1 MGIVEYHCE
10 ISKRTA
16 KKGILKHLDSK
27 VWDNETGSSSSSL
40 WSSSDMGEGHRP
52 WNEAGSDVT
61 CVRIIVSS
69 GLCASWLTPTPEW
82 QCNMLGSRIW
92 NPRNKTERS
101 QLLAVKCSVKITEI
115 NLSVPSYTHFISQ
128 FSRHLERQL
137 RTWRCQADGVWAVH
151 EDITALT
158 GKPEKKMAEYAQYI

>member
-1 MGIVEYHCE
+1 MGIVEYHCK
-10 ISKRTA
+10 ISKRAA
-16 KKGILKHLDSK
+16 KKAILKQLESK
-27 VWDNETGSSSSSL
+27 VWDYETGSSSSSL

-92 NPRNKTERS
+92 SPRNKTERS

-115 NLSVPSYTHFISQ
+115 SLSVRPFLHAFHSTVFKI
-128 FSRHLERQL
+128 FSTAVTYLAL
-137 RTWRCQADGVWAVH
+137 SGGRCLSSTRK
-151 EDITALT
+151 I
-158 GKPEKKMAEYAQYI
+158 